1 MRFVYS
7 YHSTSLRF
15 YLRNPGLRICLNRR
29 LHRGGALRRPQDYSA
44 TNLSKDDAPRKQED
58 KDDYYALLL
67 ASSLRTPTITN
78 SVSTAVSVSSLTPK
92 PSIPET
98 AVPTSPRIVFGSRL
112 AGPAA
117 REKEGWGEKR
127 PQEPDNCCMSG
138 CVNCVWDTFREEVE
152 EWSARQRQRQ
162 KQVQEQEEGQ
172 AAGRGVDKASKI
184 SSIDSG
190 GVGDLDGMGG
200 SNLDP
205 DSFFKDLPVGIK
217 EFIALEKRLKD
228 RKSMQSDG
236 PLR

>member
-7 YHSTSLRF
+7 YPSTSLRF
-15 YLRNPGLRICLNRR
+15 CLKNPGVCSHRS
-29 LHRGGALRRPQDYSA
+29 LHRGAVLRQPEEST
-44 TNLSKDDAPRKQED
+44 TNSNRDRPRKQEG

-67 ASSLRTPTITN
+67 SSPLRNPTTNTISSAATPTDT
-78 SVSTAVSVSSLTPK
+78 SLGLKLAESP
-92 PSIPET
+92 IPET
-98 AVPTSPRIVFGSRL
+98 SVPTSPRIIFGSRL

-152 EWSARQRQRQ
+152 EWSARQRQKQ
-162 KQVQEQEEGQ
+162 KQGQ
-172 AAGRGVDKASKI
+172 KQGRVDGKEVDKASQVG
-184 SSIDSG
+184 SIDND

-200 SNLDP
+200 GNLDP
-205 DSFFKDLPVGIK
+205 DAFFKDLPVGIK

-228 RKSMQSDG
+228 RKSMQSNDE
-236 PLR
+236 LR

>member
-1 MRFVYS
+1 MRFVFS
-7 YHSTSLRF
+7 YHSTSLRL
-15 YLRNPGLRICLNRR
+15 YLKNPGLRVCFNRR
-29 LHRGGALRRPQDYSA
+29 LRRGAALRRLEDFST
-44 TNLSKDDAPRKQED
+44 TNSSKDDASRKQQD

-67 ASSLRTPTITN
+67 ASSLRTPTIKN
-78 SVSTAVSVSSLTPK
+78 SVSTAVPVSSLTPK

-98 AVPTSPRIVFGSRL
+98 SLPTSPRIVFGSRL

-152 EWSARQRQRQ
+152 QWSARQRQRQ
-162 KQVQEQEEGQ
+162 KQVQEQEHGQ
-172 AAGRGVDKASKI
+172 AAGRGVDEASKI
-184 SSIDSG
+184 SSMDSG
-190 GVGDLDGMGG
+190 GVGDLDGMAG

-228 RKSMQSDG
+228 RKSMQSDCT
-236 PLR
+236 LR